1 MQLGGKSLEGLFQI
15 FSSYV
20 NMLIK
25 ALPGSME
32 EEANYEGSG
41 NKIVRMAET
50 ESQQIAL
57 LANASLLADDLLPR
71 AAMKLA
77 PINQSNYND
86 DLRRRPADR
95 QNRHPEQREWKRR
108 LVSSVDRLKDSF
120 CRQHAL
126 DLIFTEDG
134 DSHLSADM
142 YINMDGNADE
152 MEWLPSPI
160 FQVFTSPGCFVI
172 MAFTG
177 IFSSFGSYTMSY
189 LHKFSVICT
198 LDLIIECFMHF
209 LHLHVSLACMCQY
222 SYLLFLSVAVRRDSS
237 LRSQHLPMVKV
248 GSLFAGW

>member
-1 MQLGGKSLEGLFQI
+1 M
-15 FSSYV
+15 
-20 NMLIK
+20 
-25 ALPGSME
+25 
-32 EEANYEGSG
+32 
-41 NKIVRMAET
+41 
-50 ESQQIAL
+50 
-57 LANASLLADDLLPR
+57 
-71 AAMKLA
+71 
-77 PINQSNYND
+77 
-86 DLRRRPADR
+86 
-95 QNRHPEQREWKRR
+95 
-108 LVSSVDRLKDSF
+108 SSVDRLKDSF

-172 MAFTG
+172 IAFTG
-177 IFSSFGSYTMSY
+177 IFSSFGSCTMSY

>member
-1 MQLGGKSLEGLFQI
+1 MGPLLSMQLGGKSLEGLFQI

-177 IFSSFGSYTMSY
+177 IFFIFWFIYHVLLAQVFSY
-189 LHKFSVICT
+189 LCT
-198 LDLIIECFMHF
+198 GSHYRMFYALFAFACLSC
-209 LHLHVSLACMCQY
+209 LHVSI
-222 SYLLFLSVAVRRDSS
+222 LLPSISIGRC
-237 LRSQHLPMVKV
+237 
-248 GSLFAGW
+248 